1 MSEEKT
7 KRLELIY
14 QDAATNLRFLKQ
26 QEWVITR
33 YALTAYAVLV
43 GLATQMTFRCP
54 LLVGVVLIAVLD
66 AVILHQ
72 FIGSMQRFRDRIDWI
87 HKYAYPPEE
96 QKPLRLVESDG
107 PLNMRPQPSEK
118 DARPCLVARRQAG
131 AVIRRL
137 RIECC
142 PRHVPSAVRVCH
154 LGARTPSPSMDRRRD
169 QSDGGMAGLPDYR
182 SLSLGHC
189 SGLSHP

>member
-54 LLVGVVLIAVLD
+54 LVVAVVLTAGLD
-66 AVILHQ
+66 TVILHQ

-87 HKYAYPPEE
+87 HRYAYPPEE

-107 PLNMRPQPSEK
+107 LLNTSLYIHILIFI
-118 DARPCLVARRQAG
+118 ALVGAG
-131 AVIRRL
+131 IAIWAIL
-137 RIECC
+137 NIK
-142 PRHVPSAVRVCH
+142 A
-154 LGARTPSPSMDRRRD
+154 
-169 QSDGGMAGLPDYR
+169 AGT
-182 SLSLGHC
+182 
-189 SGLSHP
+189 

>member
-1 MSEEKT
+1 VVEAQGNAKLVLYFHVGRTKRWEERTMSEEKT

-54 LLVGVVLIAVLD
+54 LVVAVVLISVLN
-66 AVILHQ
+66 AVILHH

-87 HKYAYPPEE
+87 HRYAYPPEE
-96 QKPLRLVESDG
+96 QKPLRLAESDDL
-107 PLNMRPQPSEK
+107 LNTSLYIHILIFI
-118 DARPCLVARRQAG
+118 ALVG
-131 AVIRRL
+131 AVIAEWAIL
-137 RIECC
+137 NIK
-142 PRHVPSAVRVCH
+142 A
-154 LGARTPSPSMDRRRD
+154 
-169 QSDGGMAGLPDYR
+169 AGT
-182 SLSLGHC
+182 
-189 SGLSHP
+189 

>member
-54 LLVGVVLIAVLD
+54 LVVGVILIAVLD

-87 HKYAYPPEE
+87 HKYGYPAEE
-96 QKPLRLVESDG
+96 QKPLRLAEGDG
-107 PLNMRPQPSEK
+107 LLNTSLYIHILILI
-118 DARPCLVARRQAG
+118 AFAG
-131 AVIRRL
+131 AGIAIWAIL
-137 RIECC
+137 NIK
-142 PRHVPSAVRVCH
+142 A
-154 LGARTPSPSMDRRRD
+154 
-169 QSDGGMAGLPDYR
+169 AGT
-182 SLSLGHC
+182 
-189 SGLSHP
+189 

>member
-54 LLVGVVLIAVLD
+54 LVVGVVLIAVLD

-87 HKYAYPPEE
+87 HKYAYPAEE
-96 QKPLRLVESDG
+96 QKPLRLAEGDG
-107 PLNMRPQPSEK
+107 LLNTSLYIHILILI
-118 DARPCLVARRQAG
+118 AVAG
-131 AVIRRL
+131 AGIAIWAIL
-137 RIECC
+137 NIK
-142 PRHVPSAVRVCH
+142 A
-154 LGARTPSPSMDRRRD
+154 
-169 QSDGGMAGLPDYR
+169 AGT
-182 SLSLGHC
+182 
-189 SGLSHP
+189 

>member
-54 LLVGVVLIAVLD
+54 LVVAVVLIAVLD
-66 AVILHQ
+66 AVTSISSLAQ
-72 FIGSMQRFRDRIDWI
+72 CKGFEIALIGDTQVCL
-87 HKYAYPPEE
+87 PPEE
-96 QKPLRLVESDG
+96 QKPLRLAESDG
-107 PLNMRPQPSEK
+107 PLNTSLYIHILILI
-118 DARPCLVARRQAG
+118 AVAG
-131 AVIRRL
+131 AVI
-137 RIECC
+137 
-142 PRHVPSAVRVCH
+142 
-154 LGARTPSPSMDRRRD
+154 
-169 QSDGGMAGLPDYR
+169 AGWAILNIKAA
-182 SLSLGHC
+182 GT
-189 SGLSHP
+189 

>member
-1 MSEEKT
+1 MSEDKT

-54 LLVGVVLIAVLD
+54 LVVAVVLIAVLD

-87 HKYAYPPEE
+87 HKYACPP
-96 QKPLRLVESDG
+96 KSKSHYGWRKVMALSTRLST
-107 PLNMRPQPSEK
+107 S
-118 DARPCLVARRQAG
+118 
-131 AVIRRL
+131 
-137 RIECC
+137 
-142 PRHVPSAVRVCH
+142 
-154 LGARTPSPSMDRRRD
+154 TF
-169 QSDGGMAGLPDYR
+169 
-182 SLSLGHC
+182 
-189 SGLSHP
+189 